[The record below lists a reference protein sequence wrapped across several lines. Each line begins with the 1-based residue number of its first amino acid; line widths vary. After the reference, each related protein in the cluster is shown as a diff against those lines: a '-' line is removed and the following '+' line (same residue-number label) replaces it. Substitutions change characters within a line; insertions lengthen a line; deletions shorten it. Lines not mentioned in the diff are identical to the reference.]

1 MKEKKIDYSIVTAE
15 NLKDSAFFGDFA
27 QSYLNEIASSAIII
41 KTEKDDVIYTA
52 GEKNSAGI
60 FLLLSGL
67 VTLYR
72 RSENTRLDK
81 TEDIVEGETFNSLS
95 LFYDKKRGET
105 ATASASSRL
114 LFIPKKALL
123 DLCYTQPEFNKILH
137 DKTTLE
143 FNRNKLRRILLNF
156 YSDEVDQSILRKIM
170 LTGECITLKHN
181 SK

>member
-15 NLKDSAFFGDFA
+15 NLKNSAFFGNFP

-67 VTLYR
+67 VKLYR

-81 TEDIVEGETFNSLS
+81 IEDIVEGETFNSLS

-114 LFIPKKALL
+114 L
-123 DLCYTQPEFNKILH
+123 
-137 DKTTLE
+137 
-143 FNRNKLRRILLNF
+143 
-156 YSDEVDQSILRKIM
+156 SIDSNMQGSSNLP
-170 LTGECITLKHN
+170 LSL
-181 SK
+181 